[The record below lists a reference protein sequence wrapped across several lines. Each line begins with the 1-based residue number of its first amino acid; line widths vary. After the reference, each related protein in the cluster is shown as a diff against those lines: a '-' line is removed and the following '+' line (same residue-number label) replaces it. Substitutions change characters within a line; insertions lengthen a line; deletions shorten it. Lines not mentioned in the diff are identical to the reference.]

1 MNRQELLDELTVE
14 RYRPVPC
21 RPQDRIKPLSEAEQH
36 RNRLTNDHEVPGA
49 GDYRRLHAYP

>member
-1 MNRQELLDELTVE
+1 MTRQELLDELTVE

-36 RNRLTNDHEVPGA
+36 RNRLTLDHEVA
-49 GDYRRLHAYP
+49 VFEDARRSA